1 MAMLRTPFARTAG
14 LAVVAMLALTGCGP
28 TTSSGA
34 PPAAVSTSVVAAAPT
49 TASPS
54 PSATTPTPSASTSSA
69 STSSATPTAAPTT
82 ADGALAPGASGDKVR
97 ELQARLAQ
105 LFWYDGAVT
114 GSYDDKTT
122 AAVSGFQAKRGLPAS
137 GTVDQRTWD
146 TLVAMT
152 RQPTADELT
161 NVLRAGPALYAAGAS
176 GDAVRDIQVRL
187 RQLAWYSGVITGT
200 YDSQTVT
207 GVRGFQD
214 KRGFPVTG
222 AVDQRT
228 LDKLRAMTRTPT
240 ADEKNNVTPAVTA
253 TGAIDSRCLT
263 GRVLCID
270 KNTRK
275 LRWVVDGQVVK
286 VFDVRFGSELT
297 PTREGAFSVFQKSR
311 DHVSTIYHTA
321 MPFAMFFSGG
331 QAVHYSADF
340 AARGYNGSSHGCVN
354 VRDHNGIAWLFDQV
368 GIGTPVIVYRS

>member
-1 MAMLRTPFARTAG
+1 MAMLRTPFASIVG
-14 LAVVAMLALTGCGP
+14 LAVVAMLGLTGCGP
-28 TTSSGA
+28 TTASSA
-34 PPAAVSTSVVAAAPT
+34 PSAATSTSVLTAAPS

-54 PSATTPTPSASTSSA
+54 PSTTSPTPSDTPA
-69 STSSATPTAAPTT
+69 SATPTPT
-82 ADGALAPGASGDKVR
+82 ADGVLAPGASGDKVR

-105 LFWYDGAVT
+105 LFWYDGSVT
-114 GSYDDKTT
+114 GTYDDKTA
-122 AAVSGFQAKRGLPAS
+122 AAVSGFQAKRSLPAS
-137 GTVDQRTWD
+137 GTVDQPTWD
-146 TLVAMT
+146 ALVAMT
-152 RQPTADELT
+152 HQPTADELN
-161 NVLRAGPALYAAGAS
+161 NVLAAGPALYAAGAS

-187 RQLAWYSGVITGT
+187 RQLAWYSGVISGT

-207 GVRGFQD
+207 GVKGFQD

-228 LDKLRAMTRTPT
+228 LDRLKAMTRTPT
-240 ADEKNNVTPAVTA
+240 AGEKNNVTPAVTA

-263 GRVLCID
+263 GSVLCID

-275 LRWVVDGQVVK
+275 LRWMVDGQVVK

-297 PTREGAFSVFQKSR
+297 PTREGSFSVFQKSR

-354 VRDHNGIAWLFDQV
+354 VRDYNGIKWLFDQV
-368 GIGTPVIVYRS
+368 SIGTSVIVYRS

>member
-1 MAMLRTPFARTAG
+1 
-14 LAVVAMLALTGCGP
+14 
-28 TTSSGA
+28 
-34 PPAAVSTSVVAAAPT
+34 
-49 TASPS
+49 
-54 PSATTPTPSASTSSA
+54 
-69 STSSATPTAAPTT
+69 
-82 ADGALAPGASGDKVR
+82 
-97 ELQARLAQ
+97 
-105 LFWYDGAVT
+105 
-114 GSYDDKTT
+114 
-122 AAVSGFQAKRGLPAS
+122 
-137 GTVDQRTWD
+137 
-146 TLVAMT
+146 MT
-152 RQPTADELT
+152 RQPTADELNNALT
-161 NVLRAGPALYAAGAS
+161 AGPSLYSAGAS

-207 GVRGFQD
+207 GVKGFQD
-214 KRGFPVTG
+214 KRAFPVTG
-222 AVDQRT
+222 TVDQRT
-228 LDKLRAMTRTPT
+228 LDKLKAMTRTPT
-240 ADEKNNVTPAVTA
+240 AGEKNNVTAAVTA

-275 LRWVVDGQVVK
+275 LRWMVDGQVAK

-297 PTREGAFSVFQKSR
+297 PTREGSFSVFQKSR

-354 VRDHNGIAWLFDQV
+354 VRDYNGIAWLFDQV
-368 GIGTPVIVYRS
+368 SIGTSVVVYRS

>member
-1 MAMLRTPFARTAG
+1 MAMLRTPFASLAG
-14 LAVVAMLALTGCGP
+14 LAVAVMLALTGCGP

-34 PPAAVSTSVVAAAPT
+34 PSAATSTSVVTAAPST
-49 TASPS
+49 TAASPS
-54 PSATTPTPSASTSSA
+54 ETTPTPSASS
-69 STSSATPTAAPTT
+69 SSATPTAAPAT
-82 ADGALAPGASGDKVR
+82 ADGVLAPGATGDKVR

-114 GSYDDKTT
+114 GTYDDKTT
-122 AAVSGFQAKRGLPAS
+122 AAVSGFQTKRGLPAS
-137 GTVDQRTWD
+137 GTVDQPTWD
-146 TLVAMT
+146 TLVGMT

-161 NVLRAGPALYAAGAS
+161 NVLTAGPALYASGAT

-214 KRGFPVTG
+214 KRSFPVTG

-253 TGAIDSRCLT
+253 TGAIDPRCLT

-275 LRWVVDGQVVK
+275 LRWMVDGQVVK

-297 PTREGAFSVFQKSR
+297 PTREGSFSVFQKSR

-354 VRDHNGIAWLFDQV
+354 VRDYNGIKWLFDQV
-368 GIGTPVIVYRS
+368 SIGTSVIVYRS